1 MIQQASKLFILAIF
15 CFANTVCSDAVCSD
29 TVRAETTLADKVW
42 KDRIGERAPLS
53 VTTPATGIWAAEY
66 PFDPQKLGTIR
77 GFSPATGAKK
87 SIVMIYVRSLNA
99 NTIDLLRSID
109 GLISTREELNCSYV
123 QIFDEKGAQ
132 VGGYTADEILAR
144 ITELKKIS
152 DEQNLKSLSLGLA
165 ANGSPESAAQV
176 GLDKD
181 TDIVVAFLRKPD
193 GPKKTPVVTWNRALQ
208 SETLN
213 AAEITAF
220 SKTLDGLIQT
230 P

>member
-1 MIQQASKLFILAIF
+1 MIQQASKLFFLAIF
-15 CFANTVCSDAVCSD
+15 CFANTFCSE

-66 PFDPQKLGTIR
+66 PFDPKKFGTIR

-87 SIVMIYVRSLNA
+87 SIVMVYVRSLNA
-99 NTIDLLRSID
+99 NTIDLLRAID
-109 GLISTREELNCSYV
+109 DLISTREELNWSYV
-123 QIFDEKGAQ
+123 QVFDEKGAQ

-165 ANGSPESAAQV
+165 ANGSPKSAAQV

-181 TDIVVAFLRKPD
+181 ADIVVAFIRKPD
-193 GPKKTPVVTWNRALQ
+193 GPKKSPVVAWYRALH

-213 AAEITAF
+213 ATAITEF

>member
-1 MIQQASKLFILAIF
+1 MILQASKLFILAIF
-15 CFANTVCSDAVCSD
+15 CFANTVRSD
-29 TVRAETTLADKVW
+29 TARAETNLADKVW
-42 KDRIGERAPLS
+42 KDRIGERAPVS

-66 PFDPQKLGTIR
+66 PFDPKKFGTIR

-87 SIVMIYVRSLNA
+87 SIVMVYVRSLNA
-99 NTIDLLRSID
+99 NTIDLLRAID
-109 GLISTREELNCSYV
+109 GLISTREELNWSYV

-165 ANGSPESAAQV
+165 ANGSPKSAAQV

-181 TDIVVAFLRKPD
+181 TDIVVAFIRKPD
-193 GPKKTPVVTWNRALQ
+193 GPKKSPVVAWYGALQ

-213 AAEITAF
+213 AASITEF
-220 SKTLDGLIQT
+220 SKALDGSIQT